1 MVCGPTWVHEL
12 VESRLHT
19 TGIDALP
26 SKSQGQAQHM
36 TQTVQGRRVAVTGA
50 ASGIGAATARK
61 LMADGWRVACLD
73 RNIEGAR
80 ATAGDRGIA
89 VLIDVADEASTAA
102 AFARVRE
109 AFGGLDALV
118 TAAGVIET
126 TPFLDTTVEQFRR
139 LFDINV
145 IGSFLSVREGAK
157 LMQPGSRI
165 CMVASISSYTGGGYV
180 ATGAYATS
188 KGAVLT
194 MMKSCARA
202 LGDKGIAV
210 NAVAPGFIDTPFV
223 ASAMSDPVGRAQVV
237 AAVGKVGHGGT
248 DCRSGG
254 LADLAERRLRARR
267 HADRGRRHPHA
278 LILG

>member
-1 MVCGPTWVHEL
+1 M
-12 VESRLHT
+12 
-19 TGIDALP
+19 
-26 SKSQGQAQHM
+26 SQM
-36 TQTVQGRRVAVTGA
+36 IRGRRVAVTGA
-50 ASGIGAATARK
+50 ASGIGAATAQK

-80 ATAGDRGIA
+80 ATAGGGGGLA
-89 VLIDVADEASTAA
+89 VPIDVADEASTAT
-102 AFARVRE
+102 AFATVRE

-157 LMQPGSRI
+157 LMEAGGRI

-223 ASAMSDPVGRAQVV
+223 ASAMSDPVRRAQVV
-237 AAVGKVGHGGT
+237 AAVGKVGKAEQIAEAAAWLISPNADFVHGAT
-248 DCRSGG
+248 LIADGG
-254 LADLAERRLRARR
+254 
-267 HADRGRRHPHA
+267 
-278 LILG
+278 ILMH